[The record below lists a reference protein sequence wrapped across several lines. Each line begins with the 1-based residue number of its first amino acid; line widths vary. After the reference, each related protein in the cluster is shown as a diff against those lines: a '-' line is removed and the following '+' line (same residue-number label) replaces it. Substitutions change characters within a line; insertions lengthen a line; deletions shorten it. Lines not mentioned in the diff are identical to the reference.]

1 MKILVTGGFGNVG
14 HAIIH
19 ELLDRAHEVCVFELR
34 NTKTLS
40 YARKYGKKIKV
51 HWGNLLDPASIKS
64 ALEDVDVVI
73 HLAGIIPP
81 LSEANNKLCQR
92 VNVGG
97 TKNLIE
103 EIQNNINKPPI
114 IFTSS
119 AAVMGPTQDQ
129 EPPIDP
135 YTTPNPQ
142 TNYTQS
148 KVDAEKL
155 LQQSNLPYC
164 ICRFSA
170 VLSTFTVGSFKVLK
184 EAFEM
189 PLDNRVEMVLDL
201 DLAVALANAAELMIS
216 GDTLNRKILNIGGG
230 KDFQRYARNLTQDLF
245 EIMGIGSFD
254 EDCYTTEDYFLD
266 WLDTS
271 ESQKLLQY
279 QNHSFDEAMK
289 IFLKPYKKLK
299 PLMWT
304 VSPILRLIFEN
315 QSPYKDSKVST

>member
-19 ELLDRAHEVCVFELR
+19 ELLKRSHEVRVFELK
-34 NTKTLS
+34 NTKTLNH
-40 YARKYGKKIKV
+40 ARKYGRKIEV
-51 HWGNLLDPASIKS
+51 YWGNLLDPASIKS
-64 ALEDVDVVI
+64 ALNGIDVVI

-81 LSEANNKLCQR
+81 LSEANKKLCER

-103 EIQNNINKPPI
+103 EIRNSTNKPPI

-119 AAVMGPTQDQ
+119 ATVVGPTQDQ
-129 EPPIDP
+129 SPPISP
-135 YTTPNPQ
+135 YTTPNPK
-142 TNYTQS
+142 TNYTRS

-170 VLSTFTVGSFKVLK
+170 VLSTFIIGRFSLLK

-201 DLAVALANAAELMIS
+201 DLAFALVNAAELLIR
-216 GDTLNRKILNIGGG
+216 GDTLNGKILNIGGG
-230 KDFQRYARNLTQDLF
+230 EDFQRYARNLTQDLF
-245 EIMGIGSFD
+245 EIMGIGSVD

-271 ESQKLLQY
+271 ESQGLLHY

-289 IFLKPYKKLK
+289 IFLRPYKKLK
-299 PLMWT
+299 PLMWS
-304 VSPILRLIFEN
+304 VSPLLRLIIEN
-315 QSPYKDSKVST
+315 QSPYRDSEIST

>member
-19 ELLDRAHEVCVFELR
+19 ELLERSHEVRVFELK
-34 NTKTLS
+34 NSKTLNH
-40 YARKYGKKIKV
+40 ARKYGRKIEV
-51 HWGNLLDPASIKS
+51 FWGNLLDPASIKS
-64 ALEDVDVVI
+64 ALANIDVVL

-81 LSEANNKLCQR
+81 LSEANKKLCEK

-103 EIQNNINKPPI
+103 EIQLSAKKPPI

-119 AAVMGPTQDQ
+119 ATVMGPTQDQ
-129 EPPIDP
+129 EPPISP
-135 YTTPNPQ
+135 YATPNPK

-155 LQQSNLPYC
+155 LQQSNLSYC

-201 DLAVALANAAELMIS
+201 DLAVAMANAAEILLE
-216 GDTLNRKILNIGGG
+216 GDSINGKIFNIGGG
-230 KDFQRYARNLTQDLF
+230 KDFQRFARNLTQDLF
-245 EIMGIGSFD
+245 DIMGIGRVD

-271 ESQKLLQY
+271 ESQSLLQY
-279 QNHSFDEAMK
+279 QNHSFDEAMR

-299 PLMWT
+299 PLMWS
-304 VSPILRLIFEN
+304 VSPLLRLIFEK
-315 QSPYKDSKVST
+315 QSPYRDSEISA